1 MDEEILLDESLGEE
15 TPQEEVEI
23 EIVDETPEDL
33 KQPAKERTNKRVP
46 EMSPEEEVSLSEK
59 VQKRIARMTYEVN
72 EQKRKAAEADRQRFA
87 AMKLAQSAIA
97 HQNEL
102 ANRLNSIQAGF
113 KQEAID
119 HRVARQQAV
128 RNEIA
133 KAKETGDTEK
143 ESLLIQQMAEL
154 AAAKTAVEN
163 WNPQQ
168 LQQVDVPM
176 VAEPQPEQPEQPEI
190 DEEALSWAQRNA
202 EWLNKARSSPE
213 AAACMQYAV
222 NYQAALGRVGHDVN
236 SRSCYDKI
244 DEEIRRRF
252 PDVVGAEART
262 SATSPRVSA
271 VTNASRVNTAAHGK
285 RVIRLSRD
293 EVAVADGLGISHK
306 DYWEMLQKGNQ

>member
-1 MDEEILLDESLGEE
+1 MDEEILLDESLVEE
-15 TPQEEVEI
+15 TPQEEIEI

-33 KQPAKERTNKRVP
+33 KQPTKERPNKKVP
-46 EMSPEEEVSLSEK
+46 DLSSEEEVTLSEK

-102 ANRLNSIQAGF
+102 AQRLNSIQAGF

-119 HRVARQQAV
+119 HRVARQQAI

-133 KAKETGDTEK
+133 KAKEAGDTEK

-163 WNPQQ
+163 WNPTP
-168 LQQVDVPM
+168 LQQVEVPM
-176 VAEPQPEQPEQPEI
+176 VAEPQPEQPAQPEI

-202 EWLNKARSSPE
+202 EWLNKARTSPE

-222 NYQAALGRVGHDVN
+222 NYQAALGRAGHDVN

-262 SATSPRVSA
+262 SATSPRVPT
-271 VTNASRVNTAAHGK
+271 VTNASRVNTVAPGK

-293 EVAVADGLGISHK
+293 EAAVADGLGISHR

>member
-1 MDEEILLDESLGEE
+1 MDEEILLNESLVEE
-15 TPQEEVEI
+15 TPQEEIEI

-33 KQPAKERTNKRVP
+33 KQPAKERIGKRVP
-46 EMSPEEEVSLSEK
+46 EMSSEEEVSLSEK

-102 ANRLNSIQAGF
+102 AQRLNSIQAGF

-133 KAKETGDTEK
+133 KAKEAGDTEK

-168 LQQVDVPM
+168 LQQVEVPT
-176 VAEPQPEQPEQPEI
+176 VAEPQPEQSEQPEI
-190 DEEALSWAQRNA
+190 DEEALAWAQRNA
-202 EWLNKARSSPE
+202 EWLNKVRSSAE
-213 AAACMQYAV
+213 AEACMQYAV
-222 NYQAALGRVGHDVN
+222 AEQARLGRKGYDVN

-252 PDVVGAEART
+252 PDVVGAEARP
-262 SATSPRVSA
+262 SATSPRVST
-271 VTNASRVNTAAHGK
+271 VTNASRVNTVAPGK

-293 EVAVADGLGISHK
+293 EVAVADGLGISHR